1 MGFEL
6 FDEEGCFGGPS
17 AAFVRADRRGTG
29 VPDPLQRFK
38 DPARLNREPGARV
51 DFLDQWLTIRPGP
64 ILAVAAADAHAPPE
78 LVQLLRL
85 DYARCL
91 E

>member
-1 MGFEL
+1 M
-6 FDEEGCFGGPS
+6 S
-17 AAFVRADRRGTG
+17 ADWCRSRVA
-29 VPDPLQRFK
+29 DPLERLK
-38 DPARLNREPGARV
+38 EPARLYREPGARV
-51 DFLDQWLTIRPGP
+51 AFLDQRLTIRPGP